1 MNITQIRENVTD
13 LLSASPNL
21 IGEYRLPN
29 GSTIPAVY
37 VVGRQTVP
45 KEWKVTGLEVTIRE
59 FPDRSPTAM
68 VGMVKVVKLWEVQ
81 MAQYTT
87 FQGDISLAVDR
98 MIRRFPDATVRYM
111 PGDDIAYD
119 RCRIMI
125 KDTEVNSLYP
135 RIL

>member
-1 MNITQIRENVTD
+1 MNITQIRENVTE

-87 FQGDISLAVDR
+87 SQGDISLAVDR
-98 MIRRFPDATVRYM
+98 MIRRFPDATVRYI

-125 KDTEVNSLYP
+125 KDTEVNNLYP
-135 RIL
+135 RLV

>member
-1 MNITQIRENVTD
+1 MNITQLREHVTE

-21 IGEYRLPN
+21 VGEYTLPN
-29 GSTIPAVY
+29 STKIPAIY

-45 KEWKVTGLEVTIRE
+45 KEWKTTGLEVVIRE

-68 VGMVKVVKLWEVQ
+68 IGMVKIVKLWEVQ
-81 MAQYTT
+81 LAQYTT
-87 FQGDISLAVDR
+87 SEGDISTAVDR

-125 KDTEVNSLYP
+125 RDTEVNRLYP
-135 RIL
+135 RLT

>member
-21 IGEYRLPN
+21 VGEYTLPD
-29 GSTIPAVY
+29 GKKIPAVY
-37 VVGRQTVP
+37 VVGRQSVP
-45 KEWKVTGLEVTIRE
+45 KDWKATGLEVIINE
-59 FPDRSPTAM
+59 FPDRTPTAM
-68 VGMVKVVKLWEVQ
+68 VGMVKIVKLWEVRL
-81 MAQYTT
+81 AQYTT

-98 MIRRFPDATVRYM
+98 MIRRFPDATVRYI

-125 KDTEVNSLYP
+125 KDTELSNLYP
-135 RIL
+135 RLV